1 MKILAISG
9 SLRQHSTN
17 AALLTATKT
26 IAPPDITV
34 EIFEDLSV
42 LPHFN
47 PDLDHDQ
54 PPESVT
60 RFRKAISDAQAL
72 VISTPEYAHGLPGVL
87 KNALDWL
94 VRDPD
99 FGGKLVGL
107 IYGSATEASHAH
119 ISLLEILKTMSAR
132 VVPNAIV
139 SIQSV
144 RTKIDREGRILDPQ
158 IEIELNGVLK
168 ALSNENSQS

>member
-17 AALLTATKT
+17 TALFIATKAV
-26 IAPPDITV
+26 APPDITV
-34 EIFEDLSV
+34 EIFADLSV

-47 PDLDHDQ
+47 PDLDHDH
-54 PPESVT
+54 PPEPVA

-72 VISTPEYAHGLPGVL
+72 IISTPEYAHGIPGVL

-99 FGGKLVGL
+99 FGGKRIGL

-119 ISLLEILKTMSAR
+119 VSLMEILRTMSAR
-132 VVPNAIV
+132 VMPKAIV

-144 RTKIDREGRILDPQ
+144 RTKIDREGRIIDPQ
-158 IEIELNGVLK
+158 IEIELSSVLK
-168 ALSNENSQS
+168 ALAFEPFQS